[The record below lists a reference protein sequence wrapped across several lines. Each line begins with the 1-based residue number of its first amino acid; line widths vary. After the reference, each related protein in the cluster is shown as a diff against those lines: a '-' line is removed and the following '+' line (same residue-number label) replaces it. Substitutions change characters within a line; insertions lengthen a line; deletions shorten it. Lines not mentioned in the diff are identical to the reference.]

1 VDPWGGDKVPANMG
15 TIVRPRIVGYERC
28 DYCGVLVW
36 QCRVQRRGIAAV
48 DPRPLRSGVYDVM
61 GDGRLRKGVA
71 DGLVA
76 RYILHCTVCPVS
88 RRRSEK
94 KALREAVEIEVAEAL
109 EEGRKP
115 PEPGQLPL
123 LPGDAPPVP
132 SRWRPGWVDL
142 TDPVMR
148 RQPAARPENG
158 VVVVDL
164 RPRRHPVR
172 PS

>member
-1 VDPWGGDKVPANMG
+1 
-15 TIVRPRIVGYERC
+15 
-28 DYCGVLVW
+28 
-36 QCRVQRRGIAAV
+36 
-48 DPRPLRSGVYDVM
+48 M

-71 DGLVA
+71 DGLVT

-109 EEGRKP
+109 EEGRRP

-132 SRWRPGWVDL
+132 PRWRPGWVDL

-148 RQPAARPENG
+148 RQPEARPENG

-164 RPRRHPVR
+164 RPRRHLVR

>member
-1 VDPWGGDKVPANMG
+1 MG

-61 GDGRLRKGVA
+61 GAGRLRKGVA
-71 DGLVA
+71 DGLVT

-109 EEGRKP
+109 EEGRRP

-132 SRWRPGWVDL
+132 PRWRPGWVDL

-148 RQPAARPENG
+148 RQPEARPENG

-164 RPRRHPVR
+164 RPRRHLVR